1 MTNSQRDLNLY
12 CQTAIDLALQKG
24 SHMID
29 PNRNYSLVLATLIE
43 MGMKQGV
50 HVSTGKDNV
59 IYLAKKRDAQIVS
72 SPTPPP
78 TVPSPP
84 FPLPNV

>member
-1 MTNSQRDLNLY
+1 MTNSQRDLKLY

-24 SHMID
+24 SHRID

-50 HVSTGKDNV
+50 HVSTGKDNI
-59 IYLAKKRDAQIVS
+59 IYLAKKRDAI
-72 SPTPPP
+72 
-78 TVPSPP
+78 TVPPPP

>member
-12 CQTAIDLALQKG
+12 CQTAIDLTLQKG
-24 SHMID
+24 SHRID

-50 HVSTGKDNV
+50 HISTGKRQHH
-59 IYLAKKRDAQIVS
+59 LS
-72 SPTPPP
+72 SQET
-78 TVPSPP
+78 
-84 FPLPNV
+84 

>member
-24 SHMID
+24 SHRID

-50 HVSTGKDNV
+50 HISTGKDNI
-59 IYLAKKRDAQIVS
+59 IYLAKKRDAI
-72 SPTPPP
+72 

>member
-1 MTNSQRDLNLY
+1 MTNAQRDLNLY

-24 SHMID
+24 SHRID
-29 PNRNYSLVLATLIE
+29 PNRNYSLVLSTLIE

-59 IYLAKKRDAQIVS
+59 IYLAKKRDAIVS
-72 SPTPPP
+72 TPPP
-78 TVPSPP
+78 PPPSPP
-84 FPLPNV
+84 FSLPSI